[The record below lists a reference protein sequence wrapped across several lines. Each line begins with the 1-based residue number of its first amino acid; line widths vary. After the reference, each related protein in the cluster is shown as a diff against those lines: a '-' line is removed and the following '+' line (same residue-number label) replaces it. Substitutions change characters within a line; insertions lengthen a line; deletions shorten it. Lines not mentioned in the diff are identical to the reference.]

1 MYVYVHVSR
10 NWVTKRCD
18 SRTQDDV
25 GYVYMNMP
33 EWVVPFPAIVALVG
47 VVHGRTCGC
56 TRRNNSNNMFD
67 HSVHQAH
74 IIPASVQVQVSIWLI
89 ISRCMVLS
97 LISNNQR
104 SSNDVHVRPG

>member
-56 TRRNNSNNMFD
+56 TRRNNSNNMFN

-74 IIPASVQVQVSIWLI
+74 IIPASVQVQGRAGVY
-89 ISRCMVLS
+89 MVDYL
-97 LISNNQR
+97 Q
-104 SSNDVHVRPG
+104 VHGVIPNIE